1 MRKDIKSINE
11 AYIKSTRGFIN
22 ESFNEDQDYETEGAK
37 TALDQIKDRL
47 HYLSPGQLKELQ
59 SIIANEFDEDY
70 ESAVNSSPKK
80 LYFNGKELKEGDL
93 VTDEMGVEEGIIV
106 GIRYPEVYVK
116 EFNTND
122 YTQGEEGWT
131 VSEENDNM
139 GSLVWR

>member
-11 AYIKSTRGFIN
+11 AYMKSTRGFIN

-47 HYLSPGQLKELQ
+47 HYLSPSQLKELQ
-59 SIIANEFDEDY
+59 SIIANEFNEDS

-80 LYFNGKELKEGDL
+80 LYFNDTELSVGDL

-122 YTQGEEGWT
+122 YTEGEEGWT

-139 GSLVWR
+139 GGLEWR